1 MNSLY
6 NFLEKAKKQ
15 DREKYEDLVN
25 CDREKII
32 NLLINYLN
40 EQLGCKYL
48 YSIIEDINGNSAD
61 ALILEDSELFLKTI
75 EGHDL
80 LSFNVEQLID
90 DRYTINNGEIIILDL
105 NGSLKNIDI
114 TYLVETIKSKHIAY
128 SRKLINYLD
137 MFLDLLV
144 KRKLRSESY

>member
-6 NFLEKAKKQ
+6 NFLEQAKKQ

-61 ALILEDSELFLKTI
+61 ALVLEDSELFLKTI

-80 LSFNVEQLID
+80 LSFDVEQLID
-90 DRYTINNGEIIILDL
+90 DRYTANNGEIILLDV
-105 NGSLKNIDI
+105 NGSLKSLDI
-114 TYLVETIKSKHIAY
+114 TYLVETIKSKHISY
-128 SRKLINYLD
+128 SKKLINYLD